1 VSYPIPKCPTCK
13 QCLPESAKALV
24 AARVKGP
31 ISPGRNDAAS
41 RNSFVTDIMAAGDPN
56 TVGATG
62 KAVRYTT
69 ASGEIAPHVNLDER
83 DNRHSPMPVFEPD
96 RFDADWDGGVK

>member
-1 VSYPIPKCPTCK
+1 MSYPIRKCPTCNEP
-13 QCLPESAKALV
+13 LPESARALV

-41 RNSFVTDIMAAGDPN
+41 HNSFVTDIVAAGHPN
-56 TVGATG
+56 TAT
-62 KAVRYTT
+62 ATV
-69 ASGEIAPHVNLDER
+69 DE
-83 DNRHSPMPVFEPD
+83 EPD